1 VNVRP
6 SNVIRLGIK
15 ELRSLRADPVLLL
28 IIVWSLTFAVYAVA
42 TGTKTEVERGAVA
55 IVDEDQSEL
64 SRRIAGAHLH
74 PYFREPVEISASDID
89 PSMDSGKFVFVI
101 EIPPKFEA
109 DVLAGRR
116 PTAQINIDATAVAQ
130 AFNGATYIQNIIM
143 REVLSVASRRE
154 GSTALPVEFVVR
166 SKFNPNVRSEWFT
179 SVMQV
184 INNVTILS
192 IILTGAAL
200 LRERERGTVEHLLVM
215 PVTPTEIML
224 AKIWANGAVI
234 VVAAALS
241 LWFVVRGL
249 LQVPLAGSVALFVAG
264 TIVYQIS
271 IAALGILL
279 ATFTGTMGQFG
290 LLAIPVLVVL
300 NLLTG
305 STTPYETMPEWLQTV
320 MQVTPTTHFVSFA
333 QGVLYRGAGVDIV
346 WKQLLTMLAIGL
358 IYFAVSLA
366 RFRTAIASFR

>member
-1 VNVRP
+1 
-6 SNVIRLGIK
+6 
-15 ELRSLRADPVLLL
+15 
-28 IIVWSLTFAVYAVA
+28 
-42 TGTKTEVERGAVA
+42 
-55 IVDEDQSEL
+55 
-64 SRRIAGAHLH
+64 
-74 PYFREPVEISASDID
+74 
-89 PSMDSGKFVFVI
+89 
-101 EIPPKFEA
+101 
-109 DVLAGRR
+109 
-116 PTAQINIDATAVAQ
+116 
-130 AFNGATYIQNIIM
+130 
-143 REVLSVASRRE
+143 
-154 GSTALPVEFVVR
+154 
-166 SKFNPNVRSEWFT
+166 
-179 SVMQV
+179 MQV

-320 MQVTPTTHFVSFA
+320 MQ
-333 QGVLYRGAGVDIV
+333 
-346 WKQLLTMLAIGL
+346 
-358 IYFAVSLA
+358 
-366 RFRTAIASFR
+366 